1 MRKTLGMSIGISLLA
16 VALSAPV
23 MAHEHQSH
31 EKEALR
37 EMKSETSI
45 DHKEKN
51 KEKRKHHSQMSEK
64 HHEHKK
70 MMKKKEFSHKE
81 NMKKGKHEYK
91 KDKYK
96 KHEGKQHQKH
106 EKSHGKHSEKH
117 HGKVELID
125 INYVVTKNN
134 KPLFDGYIALPSKT
148 NEMKYNDYH
157 MPIGAISYN
166 QSFNPLASKN
176 GKASD
181 TLFIQY
187 NKDKQVVEFNIIEDG
202 KPLYQ
207 TGVDYKEG
215 EHAVRH
221 LGDHKLHVTFGDK
234 K

>member
-1 MRKTLGMSIGISLLA
+1 MI
-16 VALSAPV
+16 
-23 MAHEHQSH
+23 
-31 EKEALR
+31 
-37 EMKSETSI
+37 
-45 DHKEKN
+45 
-51 KEKRKHHSQMSEK
+51 
-64 HHEHKK
+64 KK

-125 INYVVTKNN
+125 INYVVTKND
-134 KPLFDGYIALPSKT
+134 KALFNGFVALPSKT
-148 NEMKYNDYH
+148 IKVSDTEDYQ
-157 MPIGAISYN
+157 MPIGAITYS
-166 QSFNPLASKN
+166 QSFNPLAAKN

-181 TLFIQY
+181 TLFIKY
-187 NKDKQVVEFNIIEDG
+187 NDDKQVVEFNIIEDG

-207 TGVDYKEG
+207 TGVNYKEG
-215 EHAVRH
+215 EYAVRH